1 MVLLS
6 VVLKRS
12 ILRELFRLSTLA
24 YLDIGAALIGLS
36 AHMGSF
42 SMELK
47 WLKMDGISMHYAAQS
62 TVSTTKTFTENWDS
76 KRHLLELYWPI

>member
-1 MVLLS
+1 MVLLNA
-6 VVLKRS
+6 VLKRS
-12 ILRELFRLSTLA
+12 KLRELFRLSTLA

-47 WLKMDGISMHYAAQS
+47 WLKVDGISMHYAEQT
-62 TVSTTKTFTENWDS
+62 TVRYSGYPD
-76 KRHLLELYWPI
+76 

>member
-1 MVLLS
+1 MRS
-6 VVLKRS
+6 LKDQNCVNYLDS
-12 ILRELFRLSTLA
+12 LVSTLA

-47 WLKMDGISMHYAAQS
+47 WLKMDGISMYYAEQT
-62 TVSTTKTFTENWDS
+62 TV
-76 KRHLLELYWPI
+76 RY

>member
-1 MVLLS
+1 MVLLNA
-6 VVLKRS
+6 VLKRS
-12 ILRELFRLSTLA
+12 KLRELFRLSTLA

-47 WLKMDGISMHYAAQS
+47 WLKILPTFQS
-62 TVSTTKTFTENWDS
+62 FGLILN
-76 KRHLLELYWPI
+76 H

>member
-1 MVLLS
+1 MNYL
-6 VVLKRS
+6 
-12 ILRELFRLSTLA
+12 EFRLSTLA

-47 WLKMDGISMHYAAQS
+47 WLKVDGISMHYAEQT
-62 TVSTTKTFTENWDS
+62 TV
-76 KRHLLELYWPI
+76 RY